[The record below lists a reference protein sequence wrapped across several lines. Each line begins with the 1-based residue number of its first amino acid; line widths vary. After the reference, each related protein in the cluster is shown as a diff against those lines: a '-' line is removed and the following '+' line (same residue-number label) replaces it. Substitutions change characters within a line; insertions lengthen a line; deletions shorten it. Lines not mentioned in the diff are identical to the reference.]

1 MPAFVIVDLSG
12 TELIIGSVTPPWQ
25 TLNRNPITFFNI
37 IKDSLSLCDREN
49 QNPFNIA

>member
-12 TELIIGSVTPPWQ
+12 TEFYVGPATPPWQ
-25 TLNRNPITFFNI
+25 AVNRNPITFFNI

-49 QNPFNIA
+49 QNLFNIA